1 MLKKIINKIMP
12 KIKLLIVFLFLV
24 LIIVFL
30 SLCSTFYFNKLE
42 FQGKSI
48 YSSIETAKKAAF
60 DNIEQRSGRE
70 GGSKSNEEY
79 EYYSGL
85 VTDNLNKMDSL
96 ISDHQNILDKQGKIL
111 FLLTPKYKKYYGL
124 KKEAFEKYYL
134 SLRDFKKLKESET
147 VFYYV
152 LTKQNDFSVLM
163 TDISKKKEIKI
174 DSLKKLIKDLESL
187 QIDIKKQFNNGLLTE
202 KFNNQVTD
210 KLKYFIGCSNLVLDW
225 QEGKISIDDF
235 GEKLS
240 KLINEDKNRSYDIVG
255 IIDES
260 RTKITNVK
268 AEEWRDLYD
277 TSIELSN
284 KASDYYYINKLY
296 DDKLSKI
303 LSIRDKNYPQNKEVK
318 SNAEVEEKYI
328 DLNGDGQQE
337 VIRLTSKYIDEE
349 NSEVS
354 LIAYDKNNKEIGRL
368 PDAFPINIPLSDSA
382 RVYTPI
388 KKDKKQF
395 VSFEFVVGPHSS
407 DTMFFGLFNFKD
419 GNMGIL
425 PVCLTKDV
433 ESASDCLFW
442 SGEVGDLWADDYDKD
457 GILEIVE
464 MVDEYPKDGQLT
476 EEVKNSTTKIF
487 NELGTKAGDGA
498 LRILRREQGGRGNKV
513 IWAIYKYGDKYFEEQ
528 LGKDYDKYYV
538 LAKDQINNLL
548 PKYPTIMKKSEMS
561 KDSLEYNEFFR
572 NYWKGKI

>member
-1 MLKKIINKIMP
+1 MLKP
-12 KIKLLIVFLFLV
+12 KLIIVFLFLILV
-24 LIIVFL
+24 VSFL
-30 SLCSTFYFNKLE
+30 LLFPTFYFNKLE

-48 YSSIETAKKAAF
+48 YSSIETTKTAAA

-79 EYYSGL
+79 EYYSNL
-85 VTDNLNKMDSL
+85 VADNLNKMDSF
-96 ISDHQNILDKQGKIL
+96 INEHQKILEKQGKIV

-124 KKEAFEKYYL
+124 KKEAFDKYYL

-152 LTKQNDFSVLM
+152 LTKQSDFSVLM
-163 TDISKKKEIKI
+163 KDMSQSKDINI
-174 DSLKKLIKDLESL
+174 DSLKKLVKDLEKL
-187 QIDIKKQFNNGLLTE
+187 QIDIKKHFKNGLLTE
-202 KFNNQVTD
+202 NFNNQVPT
-210 KLKYFIGCSNLVLDW
+210 KLSYFFDASSLVLDW
-225 QEGKISIDDF
+225 KEKRISDNELV
-235 GEKLS
+235 EKLS
-240 KLINEDKNRSYDIVG
+240 KIIGKDNDKKYDIVG
-255 IIDES
+255 IIDENRS
-260 RTKITNVK
+260 NITNIK
-268 AEEWRDLYD
+268 AKEWRNLYD
-277 TSIELSN
+277 TSTELLN
-284 KASDYYYINKLY
+284 KASDYYYSNKLS
-296 DDKLSKI
+296 DDNLSKI
-303 LSIRDKNYPQNKEVK
+303 LSIYNKNYPQNKETK
-318 SNAEVEEKYI
+318 SGAEIEEKYV

-337 VIRLTSKYIDEE
+337 ILRLTTKYIDEE

-354 LIAYDKNNKEIGRL
+354 LVAYDKDNKEIGRL
-368 PDAFPINIPLSDSA
+368 PDAFPLNIPLSDTA

-407 DTMFFGLFNFKD
+407 DTMFFGLFEFKD

-425 PVCLTKDV
+425 PVCLTEAVK
-433 ESASDCLFW
+433 SAQDCLFW

-464 MVDEYPKDGQLT
+464 MVDEYPKDGELT

-513 IWAIYKYGDKYFEEQ
+513 IWAIYKYNDKYFEKQ

-538 LAKDQINNLL
+538 LAKDQIRNLWA
-548 PKYPTIMKKSEMS
+548 KYPTIMKKSEMS